1 MARNLGKFTFEEMKK
16 LVDDFKQ
23 EEYEVAR

>member
-1 MARNLGKFTFEEMKK
+1 MARDLGRFSVEEMKK
-16 LVDDFKQ
+16 LIDDFKQ